1 MQSLLNI
8 GQAAD
13 LLGLKVKTIYTYV
26 CQRRIP
32 FVKLGARVLFEPDK
46 LEKWVHNNAFEPL
59 ATSSHSRGLS
69 EE

>member
-1 MQSLLNI
+1 MQNLINI

-32 FVKLGARVLFEPDK
+32 FVKLGARVLFEPEE
-46 LEKWVHNNAFEPL
+46 LEKWVHNNAVEPL
-59 ATSSHSRGLS
+59 TTNYRYQ
-69 EE
+69 ENTQ